1 MYEFSNVAWKCMNS
15 ECSNMV
21 SSKPLK
27 GPMLFIFQYFHTNN
41 FQESKYCDFWCLEL
55 YNFVHPLLHIYG
67 SYKNRCFGEL
77 YGQPGSTT
85 NQPAALA
92 PQWAG
97 ACPPGRRPPHPHPR
111 WKSSSYSPSLLL
123 QLIHRF
129 NLETLLPPL
138 RPHRALHRRL
148 LLMHRHSQQCPRM
161 EMGWTLGSLASS
173 SRSQSRSQCG
183 DRSPS
188 SKATDQQT
196 LAAEEG
202 DKLWRRRKRPAQT
215 QGCDFFQAILFLR
228 FLFAEIE

>member
-1 MYEFSNVAWKCMNS
+1 M
-15 ECSNMV
+15 
-21 SSKPLK
+21 
-27 GPMLFIFQYFHTNN
+27 TNKYC
-41 FQESKYCDFWCLEL
+41 SKYNKLTVATKPNIYVNL
-55 YNFVHPLLHIYG
+55 YANVLFVP
-67 SYKNRCFGEL
+67 RCIFMGHTRIGAL
-77 YGQPGSTT
+77 VSFTGKPSTT
-85 NQPAALA
+85 NQWLWPLSGLVPVLA
-92 PQWAG
+92 H
-97 ACPPGRRPPHPHPR
+97 RRPPHPDPK
-111 WKSSSYSPSLLL
+111 WKSFSYSPSLLL
-123 QLIHRF
+123 QLFHRF

-138 RPHRALHRRL
+138 RPHRALRRRL